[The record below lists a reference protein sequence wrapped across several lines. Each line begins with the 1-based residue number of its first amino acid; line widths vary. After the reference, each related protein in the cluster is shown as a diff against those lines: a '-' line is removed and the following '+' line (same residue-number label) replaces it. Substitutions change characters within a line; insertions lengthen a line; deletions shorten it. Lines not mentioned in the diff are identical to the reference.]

1 MTRLG
6 FFLLRIV
13 LFFLTRGVFVE
24 KPDQIFRREA
34 VEHRGAGIQEEGAL
48 LRLSPVWMSWAFWL
62 LLAVVVFY
70 GALGVFGRMSEYASG
85 PAVVRLREG
94 GPVEIL
100 AALPG
105 SSRPLLAQGMAMRLE
120 LQGFAHQYQ
129 ELRIEELGGVLLEPG
144 ELRESLGVGLAERL
158 VEAPVVVVRARVP
171 SGAFEAEGGRLPYFN
186 GMRGTVSVRVRSERI
201 AAALVPGL
209 KLLLP

>member
-1 MTRLG
+1 M
-6 FFLLRIV
+6 
-13 LFFLTRGVFVE
+13 E
-24 KPDQIFRREA
+24 NPDQIFRREA
-34 VEHRGAGIQEEGAL
+34 VEHRGAGTQEQGGL
-48 LRLSPVWMSWAFWL
+48 LRLSPAWTSWAFWL

-70 GALGVFGRMSEYASG
+70 GVLGVFGRVSQYASG
-85 PAVVRLREG
+85 PAVVRLGEG
-94 GPVEIL
+94 GAVEIL

-105 SSRPLLAQGMAMRLE
+105 SYRPLLAQGMAMRLE

-144 ELRESLGVGLAERL
+144 ELRGSLGTGLAERL
-158 VEAPVVVVRARVP
+158 VAAAPVVVVRARAP
-171 SGAFEAEGGRLPYFN
+171 AGSFEAEGGRLPYFN

-201 AAALVPGL
+201 ATTLVPGL

>member
-1 MTRLG
+1 M
-6 FFLLRIV
+6 
-13 LFFLTRGVFVE
+13 
-24 KPDQIFRREA
+24 P
-34 VEHRGAGIQEEGAL
+34 
-48 LRLSPVWMSWAFWL
+48 WAFWL
-62 LLAVVVFY
+62 LLVVVLFY

-85 PAVVRLREG
+85 PAVVRLGEG

-105 SSRPLLAQGMAMRLE
+105 NYRPLLAQGMTMRLE

-158 VEAPVVVVRARVP
+158 VAAAPVVVVRARAP
-171 SGAFEAEGGRLPYFN
+171 SGFFEAEGGRLPYFN

-201 AAALVPGL
+201 AARLIPGL
-209 KLLLP
+209 KQLLP